1 MMTID
6 RISTKPYVTEIGCI
20 DIAEIAN
27 KVKSV
32 DQSFINERG
41 NNVTDECLEY
51 LLPLVAGEVF
61 PEYENGIPKHI
72 FLK

>member
-6 RISTKPYVTEIGCI
+6 RVSTKPYITEIGCS
-20 DIAEIAN
+20 DIAAIAN

-51 LLPLVAGEVF
+51 LLPLVSGEVY